1 MNKPGLFDEF
11 SEVSAKQW
19 KQKIQYDLKGA
30 DYNDTL
36 VWESPEGIKIKPF
49 YNSEDV
55 KDFEVPEQKPRTW
68 KIAQSLYV
76 GDTVKTNKK
85 AKGFL
90 EKGVESLIFTVPNA
104 QIDLVE
110 LLKGIEVQNTPIHFN
125 FSFLAQGP
133 IEKLLTSL
141 KTLPT
146 QLHLHVDSIGNLA
159 RTGNWYR
166 SQKEDTEVLQ
176 RLIHLTAETDFAYP
190 FAIDTTLYQ
199 NAGANLVQQLAY
211 GLSHAHEYLNEFST
225 AFPKTA
231 FKVAVGGNYFFEI
244 AKIRALRWLWA
255 SLASDYG
262 IDTEC
267 HILAVP
273 SKRNKT
279 LYDYNVNM
287 LRTTS
292 ECMSGILGGADTICN
307 LPYDALY
314 HKDNDFA
321 ERISRNQLILLKEE
335 SYFENIA
342 HVTNGAFYIESLTHQ
357 LAQKALALFKQIEAS
372 GGFLKA
378 LETGKIQQ
386 KIKESALKEQTLF
399 DAGETILL
407 GTNAYQDSNDRMK
420 GTLELYP
427 FTKKRSEKTKIIPI
441 IEKRW
446 AEEMEQKRLDNE

>member
-1 MNKPGLFDEF
+1 MLFFFF
-11 SEVSAKQW
+11 SSRRRHTRYIGDWSSDVCSS
-19 KQKIQYDLKGA
+19 DL
-30 DYNDTL
+30 
-36 VWESPEGIKIKPF
+36 
-49 YNSEDV
+49 
-55 KDFEVPEQKPRTW
+55 
-68 KIAQSLYV
+68 
-76 GDTVKTNKK
+76 
-85 AKGFL
+85 
-90 EKGVESLIFTVPNA
+90 
-104 QIDLVE
+104 
-110 LLKGIEVQNTPIHFN
+110 HFN

-176 RLIHLTAETDFAYP
+176 RLMHLTAETDFAYP

-231 FKVAVGGNYFFEI
+231 FKVAIGGNYFFEI

-314 HKDNDFA
+314 HKDNNFA

>member
-1 MNKPGLFDEF
+1 
-11 SEVSAKQW
+11 
-19 KQKIQYDLKGA
+19 
-30 DYNDTL
+30 
-36 VWESPEGIKIKPF
+36 
-49 YNSEDV
+49 
-55 KDFEVPEQKPRTW
+55 
-68 KIAQSLYV
+68 
-76 GDTVKTNKK
+76 
-85 AKGFL
+85 
-90 EKGVESLIFTVPNA
+90 
-104 QIDLVE
+104 
-110 LLKGIEVQNTPIHFN
+110 
-125 FSFLAQGP
+125 
-133 IEKLLTSL
+133 
-141 KTLPT
+141 
-146 QLHLHVDSIGNLA
+146 
-159 RTGNWYR
+159 
-166 SQKEDTEVLQ
+166 
-176 RLIHLTAETDFAYP
+176 
-190 FAIDTTLYQ
+190 
-199 NAGANLVQQLAY
+199 
-211 GLSHAHEYLNEFST
+211 
-225 AFPKTA
+225 
-231 FKVAVGGNYFFEI
+231 
-244 AKIRALRWLWA
+244 
-255 SLASDYG
+255 
-262 IDTEC
+262 EC

>member
-55 KDFEVPEQKPRTW
+55 KDFEVLEQKPRTW

-85 AKGFL
+85 ARGFL
-90 EKGVESLIFTVPNA
+90 KKGVESLIFTVPND

-110 LLKGIEVQNTPIHFN
+110 LLKGIEVPNTPIHFN

>member
-90 EKGVESLIFTVPNA
+90 KKGVESLIFTVPND

-190 FAIDTTLYQ
+190 FAIDTALYQ

-225 AFPKTA
+225 AFPNTA

-255 SLASDYG
+255 SLASNYG

-292 ECMSGILGGADTICN
+292 ECMSGILGGADTIC
-307 LPYDALY
+307 
-314 HKDNDFA
+314 
-321 ERISRNQLILLKEE
+321 
-335 SYFENIA
+335 
-342 HVTNGAFYIESLTHQ
+342 
-357 LAQKALALFKQIEAS
+357 
-372 GGFLKA
+372 
-378 LETGKIQQ
+378 
-386 KIKESALKEQTLF
+386 
-399 DAGETILL
+399 
-407 GTNAYQDSNDRMK
+407 
-420 GTLELYP
+420 
-427 FTKKRSEKTKIIPI
+427 
-441 IEKRW
+441 
-446 AEEMEQKRLDNE
+446 

>member
-55 KDFEVPEQKPRTW
+55 KDFEVLEQKPRTW

-176 RLIHLTAETDFAYP
+176 KLIHLTAETDFAYP

-314 HKDNDFA
+314 HKDNEFA

-342 HVTNGAFYIESLTHQ
+342 HVTNGAFYIESLTLQ

-446 AEEMEQKRLDNE
+446 AEEIEQKRLDNE

>member
-90 EKGVESLIFTVPNA
+90 EKCVESLIFTVPNA

-342 HVTNGAFYIESLTHQ
+342 HDTNGAFYIESLTHQ